1 MPQAQAPAPSR
12 VWNARTYAQAPR
24 RAYPKPTGNRL
35 QLSGQWLTDAG
46 FQPGAAYSVRPMS
59 AGIRVEVGS
68 AGATVTASHGAAKLY
83 VPAELLAADAKS
95 TVEVLQVAPGK
106 LLVRVAH

>member
-1 MPQAQAPAPSR
+1 
-12 VWNARTYAQAPR
+12 
-24 RAYPKPTGNRL
+24 
-35 QLSGQWLTDAG
+35 
-46 FQPGAAYSVRPMS
+46 MS